1 MRGLVTASSNQTR
14 SSFMPMKS
22 LHYGLCLFLCLAVL
36 GWTAPASSQQTASEM
51 ERQALTIDQRINQ
64 AVQPLTRTLGSV
76 LFSGFEFSNDAA
88 SHDDLTFEGLTL
100 YDPVADRTTIDGRER
115 IVFPFI
121 VLLLISAAVYF
132 TFYMRFINF
141 RAFRQSLRIV
151 SGKYDNP
158 DDPGEV
164 THFQALSA
172 ALSGTVGLGNIA
184 GVAIAVSIGGAG
196 ATFWMILAGLF
207 GMTSKFVEC
216 TLGHH
221 YRKIDENGVVSG
233 GPMYYLSQGLAELG
247 LPGLGK
253 VLAVLAAILCL
264 AGAFGSGA
272 MFQVNQ
278 ATQQFASTFELATG
292 SGFFTQAG
300 WSFGLVYAAVVG
312 FVIIGGI
319 RKIAHVTEILVPAMA
334 GIYLSTALVIIFFN
348 ITEVPAAFG
357 AILEGAFSPEGVT
370 GGLIGVLI
378 QGLRRASFSNEA
390 GLGSAAI
397 AHAAAKTREPV
408 AEGLVALLEP
418 FVDTVVVC
426 TATAL
431 VIILTGMHEIGGA
444 NGITLTSNAFASV
457 FSWFPYILSVAVVL
471 FAFSTSITWFYY
483 GQRCFVYLFG
493 DSRVLDLSLK
503 IAFLGT
509 LIVGS
514 AMQLTTVMDFADAM
528 LLSMAFPNI
537 IGLYI
542 LAPKVKRM
550 LGSYLSRL
558 KSGEIQPYVAVAEA
572 KPAG

>member
-1 MRGLVTASSNQTR
+1 MRDFVASSSKKTR
-14 SSFMPMKS
+14 LSFMNMKS
-22 LHYGLCLFLCLAVL
+22 RHCGLLLLLCLAVL
-36 GWTAPASSQQTASEM
+36 AWTGPAWAQE
-51 ERQALTIDQRINQ
+51 EPVEKTIDQRIND
-64 AVQPLTRTLGSV
+64 AMQPLTRTLGSV
-76 LFSGFEFSNDAA
+76 LFSGFEFSNDAT
-88 SHDDLTFEGLTL
+88 SHDDLEFEGVTL
-100 YDPVADRTTIDGRER
+100 YDPVADRTITDGRER

-132 TFYMRFINF
+132 TFFMKFINF
-141 RAFRQSLRIV
+141 RGFKQSLRIV

-164 THFQALSA
+164 THFQALTA

-184 GVAIAVSIGGAG
+184 GVAIAVSIGGPG

-221 YRKIDENGVVSG
+221 YRKIDEHGVVSG
-233 GPMYYLSQGLAELG
+233 GPMYYLKQGLAERG

-253 VLAVLAAILCL
+253 ILAALAAILCL
-264 AGAFGSGA
+264 FGAFGSGA
-272 MFQVNQ
+272 LFQVNQ
-278 ATQQFASTFELATG
+278 ATQQFANTFELATG
-292 SGFFTQAG
+292 SGFFIDTS
-300 WSFGLVYAAVVG
+300 WSFGMIYAAFAG

-319 RKIAHVTEILVPAMA
+319 RKIAHVTEFLVPTMA
-334 GIYLSTALVIIFFN
+334 AIYLSAALIIILFN
-348 ITEVPAAFG
+348 IADVPAAFG
-357 AILEGAFSPEGVT
+357 AIFEGAFSPKGVT

-397 AHAAAKTREPV
+397 AHAAAKTKEPV
-408 AEGLVALLEP
+408 AEGLVALIEP
-418 FVDTVVVC
+418 FIDTVVVC

-431 VIILTGMHEIGGA
+431 VIILTGMHEVGGA

-457 FSWFPYILSVAVVL
+457 FAWFPYILAVAVVL

-493 DSRVLDLSLK
+493 QSRTLDLGLK
-503 IAFLGT
+503 VAFLAT
-509 LIVGS
+509 VIVGS
-514 AMQLTTVMDFADAM
+514 AMQLTTLMDFADAM

-537 IGLYI
+537 VGLFI

-550 LGSYLSRL
+550 LGSYLTRVE
-558 KSGEIQPYVAVAEA
+558 SGEIQPFVAAGQA
-572 KPAG
+572 KLAD